1 MSQDHGD
8 FEDVQKLHLRVIKL
22 SLIACSIA
30 NNTSAKPFQ
39 SLRGGG
45 GGRGGGE
52 GPKWSVSLEKMTPC
66 YHSESSFVITSFICW
81 EHLLLTSFTQF
92 FFFAGV
98 GAQVAGSQATVF
110 LVR

>member
-8 FEDVQKLHLRVIKL
+8 FEDVQKLHLGVIKL

-39 SLRGGG
+39 SLRGGEG
-45 GGRGGGE
+45 VE

-66 YHSESSFVITSFICW
+66 YHGESSFVITSFICW
-81 EHLLLTSFTQF
+81 EHLLLTSFT
-92 FFFAGV
+92 
-98 GAQVAGSQATVF
+98 
-110 LVR
+110 

>member
-1 MSQDHGD
+1 MVIFMANSNFGSIKHSKSGLQEWFGLPEMSQDHGD

-45 GGRGGGE
+45 GRSW
-52 GPKWSVSLEKMTPC
+52 GPKVEC
-66 YHSESSFVITSFICW
+66 
-81 EHLLLTSFTQF
+81 
-92 FFFAGV
+92 
-98 GAQVAGSQATVF
+98 VF
-110 LVR
+110 REDDTMLS

>member
-45 GGRGGGE
+45 GGGE
-52 GPKWSVSLEKMTPC
+52 LRAQS
-66 YHSESSFVITSFICW
+66 
-81 EHLLLTSFTQF
+81 
-92 FFFAGV
+92 GV
-98 GAQVAGSQATVF
+98 G
-110 LVR
+110 L